1 MPKPLNSLPGF
12 IGLAV
17 ALMISSGAAASG
29 NVPVS
34 GEGEGRRVLLL
45 ADDSWGANWN
55 VEDEKSSLS
64 EMFLSYG
71 WRLDLASVKGEVAA
85 CEFARKAT
93 GVKNLKMDLLVSE
106 VASVDVYD
114 AVIVLPGQ
122 SHENLLADRRTLDLL
137 REAERKG
144 LVLAGFCRGVRL
156 LAAAGVVRGRKIT
169 GHPDYAGE
177 YRAAGADYLGFK
189 DLEKKSD
196 APPPVVD
203 GNLVTAVRSKFYRL
217 EACEAIRAAVEKAAK
232 GRAAEGVFGCTIV
245 MAARDGLVLAGN
257 NEDRNHPQTI
267 VTFIPAKAPYHGR
280 IVFGYDDAPTQGG
293 MNDHG
298 LFIDGNALRP
308 TGWKP
313 DPGKPEFPGNV
324 MMTILATC
332 ATCEDVE
339 ALFRKY
345 NVRGLER
352 ARFPVAD
359 RTGASMVVE
368 FGRGQVRFVKSGTWY
383 QIATNFVM
391 SEVEDGNYPCWRYRA
406 ADKSLSEAKALS
418 LGLVRDILDKTHQ
431 EGGGLTVYSNIYDLK
446 NGLVTTYN
454 LRNFEE
460 AVIMD
465 LAAELKKGERRV
477 ELSSLFPPQPG
488 KGPGL

>member
-1 MPKPLNSLPGF
+1 MPKPLNSPFSF
-12 IGLAV
+12 ISLAV
-17 ALMISSGAAASG
+17 CLLLSPGARASG
-29 NVPVS
+29 EGPAA
-34 GEGEGRRVLLL
+34 GGGEGRRVLLL

-55 VEDEKSSLS
+55 IEDEKSSLS

-71 WRLDLASVKGEVAA
+71 WKLDLASVKGEIAA
-85 CEFARKAT
+85 CEFARQAT
-93 GVKNLKMDLLVSE
+93 GVKNLKMDLLVSDI
-106 VASVDVYD
+106 ASVESYD
-114 AVIVLPGQ
+114 AVIVLPGR
-122 SHENLLADRRTLDLL
+122 SHENLMADRKTHDLL
-137 REAERKG
+137 READRKG
-144 LVLAGFCRGVRL
+144 IVIAGFCRGVRL

-177 YRAAGADYLGFK
+177 YKAAGADYVGFK
-189 DLEKKSD
+189 DLENKSD

-203 GNLVTAVRSKFYRL
+203 GNLVTAVRSKFYRE
-217 EACEAIRAAVEKAAK
+217 EACAAIRTAVDKAAEARK
-232 GRAAEGVFGCTIV
+232 TAAVFGCTIV

-267 VTFIPAKAPYHGR
+267 VTFIPAKAPSFGR
-280 IVFGYDDAPTQGG
+280 LVFGYDDAPTQGG
-293 MNDHG
+293 MNDQG

-308 TGWKP
+308 TGWEP

-339 ALFRKY
+339 ALFRKF
-345 NVRGLER
+345 NVRALKR

-368 FGRGQVRFVKSGTWY
+368 FGRGQVRFVKSGAWY

-391 SEVEDGNYPCWRYRA
+391 SEVEDGDYPCWRYRA
-406 ADKSLSEAKALS
+406 ADKILSEAKALS
-418 LGLVRDILDKTHQ
+418 LDLVRDVLDKTHQ
-431 EGGGLTVYSNIYDLK
+431 EDGGLTVYSNIYDLK
-446 NGLVTTYN
+446 NGLITTYN
-454 LRNFEE
+454 LRNFDE
-460 AVIMD
+460 AVVMD
-465 LAAELKKGERRV
+465 LAAELKKGERRI

>member
-1 MPKPLNSLPGF
+1 MKRPVRSFFTLPA
-12 IGLAV
+12 LAGV
-17 ALMISSGAAASG
+17 LMLSTGALLL
-29 NVPVS
+29 
-34 GEGEGRRVLLL
+34 GEGPGSGDEEGRRVLLL

-55 VEDEKSSLS
+55 IEDEKSSLS

-71 WRLDLASVKGEVAA
+71 WKLDLASVKGEVAA
-85 CEFARKAT
+85 CEFAQKAVGT
-93 GVKNLKMDLLVSE
+93 KSLKMDLLVRDI
-106 VASVDVYD
+106 ASVDGYD
-114 AVIVLPGQ
+114 AVVVLPGQ
-122 SHENLLADRRTLDLL
+122 SHESLMADPKTLDLI
-137 REAERKG
+137 REAGRKG
-144 LVLAGFCRGVRL
+144 LVVAGFCRGVRL

-177 YRAAGADYLGFK
+177 YRAAGADYVGFK

-203 GNLVTAVRSKFYRL
+203 GTLVTAVRSKFYRL

-232 GRAAEGVFGCTIV
+232 DRAAGDVFGCTIV

-267 VTFIPAKAPYHGR
+267 VTFIPAKAPYFGR

-293 MNDHG
+293 MNDQG

-308 TGWKP
+308 TGWEP
-313 DPGKPEFPGNV
+313 EPGKPAYAGNL
-324 MMTILATC
+324 MMNILATC
-332 ATCEDVE
+332 ATCADVE
-339 ALFRKY
+339 ALFGKY
-345 NVRGLER
+345 NVRALER

-368 FGRGQVRFVKSGTWY
+368 YGRGRVQFVKSGTWY

-391 SEVEDGNYPCWRYRA
+391 SEVVGGDYPCWRYRA
-406 ADKSLSEAKALS
+406 ADKILSEAKALS
-418 LGLVRDILDKTHQ
+418 LDLVRNVLDKTHQ

-454 LRNFEE
+454 LRNFDQ
-460 AVIMD
+460 AVVMD

-477 ELSSLFPPQPG
+477 ELSSLFPPPSGKRPG
-488 KGPGL
+488 A